1 MKAATELAALWL
13 AMASQAAIGLL
24 ILAFL
29 LGLWRALR
37 GPRRSDRLLALKHA
51 WLVSI
56 GFMAVMIL
64 VSKDWRI
71 LDLALAL
78 ALLGGTV
85 PLVSAWAARRRA
97 DAAPSTTSTKEAPL
111 VGDH

>member
-1 MKAATELAALWL
+1 MNGAAAWAAEWL
-13 AMASQAAIGLL
+13 AMASQAATGLL
-24 ILAFL
+24 MLAFL
-29 LGLWRALR
+29 LGLWRAVR
-37 GPRRSDRLLALKHA
+37 GPRRSDRLVALKHA

-56 GFMAVMIL
+56 GLMAIMTL
-64 VSKDWRI
+64 SSKDWRI

-85 PLVSAWAARRRA
+85 PLVSAWASRRRA
-97 DAAPSTTSTKEAPL
+97 AAASKPKTPEVPL